1 MKLET
6 ILNAYAKADRLSRA
20 QITYSDLRKRRWRQ
34 RNAFRDRIIRMD
46 ERNNMRIVG
55 MAVTIELLQAELE
68 NYHEM
73 EY

>member
-1 MKLET
+1 MKTET

-46 ERNNMRIVG
+46 ERNNMRI
-55 MAVTIELLQAELE
+55 AELE
-68 NYHEM
+68 DRVDYYENDYHEM